1 MERNVYVIL
10 AVVGGTLLLLQ
21 VLLQLFGLFG
31 DADADG
37 AAAGDGVEGHGNAFF
52 GFLSFK
58 ALSAFSGIFG
68 LTGLVMLGQ
77 TASRHVRLA
86 VATGAGFAGVL
97 LVGWMMR
104 GLARLTSSGTVRLE
118 NAVGKTASVYLR
130 IPGERSGAGKV
141 TVEIQGRTLEV
152 HAITDGAALATGAR
166 VKVLE
171 LVGEDTY
178 RVAAL

>member
-10 AVVGGTLLLLQ
+10 AVVGATLLLLQ
-21 VLLQLFGLFG
+21 VVLQLFGLYG
-31 DADADG
+31 DADLDAGHDGAGADG
-37 AAAGDGVEGHGNAFF
+37 HGSAFF

-58 ALSAFSGIFG
+58 ALSSFSGIFG

-77 TASRHVRLA
+77 SGSRHIRLA
-86 VATGAGFAGVL
+86 VATGAGLAGVV

-104 GLARLTSSGTVRLE
+104 GLSKLSASGTVNLE

-141 TVEIQGRTLEV
+141 TVEIQGRTMEIS
-152 HAITDGAALATGAR
+152 AITDGSPIATGTR
-166 VKVLE
+166 VKVNE
-171 LVGEDTY
+171 LVGDDTLK
-178 RVAAL
+178 VAAL